1 MAVVVGLAES
11 PTPIPIHIRPA
22 NSHGT
27 LGATANSLA
36 VFLIAIAVWG
46 IAYSLSFL
54 GGLTLVNA
62 AAPDRHRAASLHSIS
77 SPTSCRGRSHSFW
90 GWRQT
95 GAFAWR
101 FIWER
106 RRFTVMGIVAIA
118 LIIAGRLS
126 ADE

>member
-1 MAVVVGLAES
+1 M
-11 PTPIPIHIRPA
+11 P
-22 NSHGT
+22 
-27 LGATANSLA
+27 
-36 VFLIAIAVWG
+36 
-46 IAYSLSFL
+46 
-54 GGLTLVNA
+54 
-62 AAPDRHRAASLHSIS
+62 
-77 SPTSCRGRSHSFW
+77 
-90 GWRQT
+90 

>member
-1 MAVVVGLAES
+1 MAVVIGLAAS

-27 LGATANSLA
+27 LAATANSLA

-62 AAPDRHRAASLHSIS
+62 AAPDRHRAASLSAFYLVAYFVQGAVALLLGP
-77 SPTSCRGRSHSFW
+77 SPGDSF
-90 GWRQT
+90 GNGGGSR
-95 GAFAWR
+95 
-101 FIWER
+101 
-106 RRFTVMGIVAIA
+106 
-118 LIIAGRLS
+118 
-126 ADE
+126 